1 MAQRFKYVLSR
12 KIQNDLISKH
22 NGYKGGD
29 LDVPIIPNTVTQQS
43 TEQPAP
49 ATPTPATQI
58 VQASTLTETAQD
70 WKNMSTAD
78 LQKLTVDDIMTGLSE
93 ASFTILNTYNDP
105 LSMALRN
112 KLLIG
117 NPNRDALV
125 KALSDRYA

>member
-49 ATPTPATQI
+49 ATPPPTPATPI
-58 VQASTLTETAQD
+58 VQASTLPETAQD
-70 WKNMSTAD
+70 WKNMTD
-78 LQKLTVDDIMTGLSE
+78 DELLKITPDDIINNLSE
-93 ASFTILNTYNDP
+93 ASFRIAFRQNIVQHHT
-105 LSMALRN
+105 RN
-112 KLLIG
+112 FSRVLQHQVQPSNCTL
-117 NPNRDALV
+117 PCR
-125 KALSDRYA
+125 

>member
-49 ATPTPATQI
+49 ATPATPPATPI
-58 VQASTLTETAQD
+58 VQASTLPETAQD
-70 WKNMSTAD
+70 WKNMTD
-78 LQKLTVDDIMTGLSE
+78 DELLKITPDDIINNYNLS
-93 ASFTILNTYNDP
+93 IL
-105 LSMALRN
+105 
-112 KLLIG
+112 
-117 NPNRDALV
+117 
-125 KALSDRYA
+125 